1 MNDRRARGQ
10 APGGDAARAG
20 LCARCAHVQVIA
32 SARGSQFYLCRLS
45 RSDPAFPRYPALPVI
60 ACLGFEPADAEAAC
74 ASIEDRMHTIVPAR
88 LKPGASVP
96 DSPVEEASH
105 ASAAAPIR
113 GRALVFWD
121 PKSLPGTRFAKKL
134 DAIDTDQ
141 ITPAADCVSESLET
155 LDERWKAGSFRYLMP
170 DFRARVHRG
179 ETFVIAGDRF
189 AIGSSREM
197 SPAGLKGVAEEAGRE
212 LVVVCGHNMGDI
224 FRRNSF
230 NLGLHVVQSPEAVA
244 DAQDG
249 DEMIFDPVTRALRN
263 ETRDR
268 TYTPVPLSPK
278 EEEIRRSG
286 GIFAVGR
293 RELRRSI
300 LTQPEIDWP
309 DAADARRMSTT
320 EQIVWAHR
328 VDKDLKPSELRPGT
342 TLRVYADLL
351 PASDGTAPFAIHTF
365 NQITGGAAI
374 DPRQAA
380 IANDHFVFTG
390 VDADD
395 KQTAIGREFA
405 RVHGIEKPYYAT
417 PGDGI
422 FHFYF
427 PEQGLVLPG
436 QFIPGAD
443 SHSRAYGA
451 YGAVGIGVGSTT
463 LGFGWSTGY
472 IYFTM
477 APQRRVAFRGR
488 LQPWVSGKDIVLE
501 LLRRWGAKQ
510 SEGMSVE
517 LVDADRQ
524 LPIAYRNTIANMMAE
539 AEALNGV
546 FAADEITLDWYR
558 RKGIDRLPYPVV
570 APGADAVFAIDETI
584 DLADVRPM
592 IAKPFSPGNAF
603 PAEDVARERITF
615 DKALIGSCTNG
626 SYDDLLQAA
635 LVMRAAREGGAR
647 RVAREFAVFPGS
659 GGVGR
664 QIERPDP
671 RLAGESIAEVFRSVG
686 GEIRRSWCGP
696 CFGQGSDALTAG
708 QRAITSFNRNWQ
720 NRMGLG
726 GEGYLASPA
735 VVAASALVGYMAPP
749 SELGLQW
756 NPETYGI

>member
-1 MNDRRARGQ
+1 MHR
-10 APGGDAARAG
+10 
-20 LCARCAHVQVIA
+20 
-32 SARGSQFYLCRLS
+32 
-45 RSDPAFPRYPALPVI
+45 
-60 ACLGFEPADAEAAC
+60 
-74 ASIEDRMHTIVPAR
+74 IEPAR
-88 LKPGASVP
+88 LKPGVTARAIP
-96 DSPVEEASH
+96 DRSGESSGS
-105 ASAAAPIR
+105 SATIIE
-113 GRALVFWD
+113 GRALILWD
-121 PKSLPGTRFAKKL
+121 PMSLPGTRLARKR

-155 LDERWKAGSFRYLMP
+155 LDEKWKAGSFRHLMP

-179 ETFVIAGDRF
+179 ETFIIAGDRF

-197 SPAGLKGVAEEAGRE
+197 SPAGLKGVAEEAGLE
-212 LVVVCGHNMGDI
+212 MVIVCGRNMGDI

-249 DEMIFDPVTRALRN
+249 DVFRFDPMTRSLSNVTQGKAY
-263 ETRDR
+263 D
-268 TYTPVPLSPK
+268 PIPLSPK
-278 EEEIRRSG
+278 EEEIRRAG

-293 RELRRSI
+293 REFKAAV
-300 LTQPEIDWP
+300 LTGPVVDPPGET
-309 DAADARRMSTT
+309 DARGMTTT

-328 VDKDLKPSELRPGT
+328 VDKDLKPRDLKPGT

-365 NQITGGAAI
+365 NQITGGDTI
-374 DPRQAA
+374 NPRQAA

-390 VDADD
+390 ASADE

-405 RVHGIEKPYYAT
+405 RRHGIEKPYYAT

-427 PEQGLVLPG
+427 PEQGLVMPG

-451 YGAVGIGVGSTT
+451 YGAVGVGVGSTT

-472 IYFTM
+472 VYFTM
-477 APQRRVAFRGR
+477 APQRRVRFTGR
-488 LQPWVSGKDIVLE
+488 LQPWVAGKDIVLE
-501 LLRRWGAKQ
+501 LLRRWGTKQ
-510 SEGMSVE
+510 AQGMSVE
-517 LVDADRQ
+517 LVDADGQ

-546 FAADEITLDWYR
+546 FAEDDITDAWYR
-558 RKGIDRLPYPVV
+558 GKGIAEMPYPRVS
-570 APGADAVFAIDETI
+570 PGAAAWYAIDEI
-584 DLADVRPM
+584 LDLGEVRPM

-603 PAEDVARERITF
+603 AADEVAGERIAF
-615 DKALIGSCTNG
+615 DKAMIGSCTNG

-635 LVMRAAREGGAR
+635 LVLRAARDRGR
-647 RVAREFAVFPGS
+647 TRVEREFTIFPGS

-664 QIERPDP
+664 QIENPDP
-671 RLAGESIAEVFRSVG
+671 RLGGESIAAVFRSVG
-686 GEIRRSWCGP
+686 GQIRQSWCGP
-696 CFGQGSDALTAG
+696 CFGQGPDALVPG

-720 NRMGLG
+720 NRMGFG

-735 VVAASALVGYMAPP
+735 VVAASALLGFMAPP
-749 SELGLQW
+749 SALGLEW
-756 NPETYGI
+756 DPELYGV

>member
-1 MNDRRARGQ
+1 
-10 APGGDAARAG
+10 
-20 LCARCAHVQVIA
+20 
-32 SARGSQFYLCRLS
+32 
-45 RSDPAFPRYPALPVI
+45 
-60 ACLGFEPADAEAAC
+60 
-74 ASIEDRMHTIVPAR
+74 MHTIEPAR
-88 LKPGASVP
+88 LKPGVTES
-96 DSPVEEASH
+96 SLPVGD
-105 ASAAAPIR
+105 AAAATTSTSSRRIR
-113 GRALVFWD
+113 GKALIFWD
-121 PKSLPGTRFAKKL
+121 PKSLPGTKFAKKL

-141 ITPAADCVSESLET
+141 ITPAADCVSESLDT

-197 SPAGLKGVAEEAGRE
+197 SPAGLKGVAEEAGLE
-212 LVVVCGHNMGDI
+212 MVVVCGNNMGDI

-244 DAQDG
+244 DARDG
-249 DEMIFDPVTRALRN
+249 DAFSFDPITRQLWN
-263 ETRDR
+263 ETQGKA
-268 TYTPVPLSPK
+268 YEPVPLAAK

-293 RELRRSI
+293 REF
-300 LTQPEIDWP
+300 TQSVRTTPVVDWAS
-309 DAADARRMSTT
+309 DADARNMTTT
-320 EQIVWAHR
+320 EQIIWAHR
-328 VDKDLKPSELRPGT
+328 VDKNLKAPDLRPGL

-351 PASDGTAPFAIHTF
+351 PASDGTAPFSIHTF
-365 NQITGGAAI
+365 NQITGGDTI

-380 IANDHFVFTG
+380 VANDHFVFTG
-390 VDADD
+390 VEADD

-405 RVHGIEKPYYAT
+405 RVHGITKPYYAT

-427 PEQGLVLPG
+427 PEQGLVMPG

-472 IYFTM
+472 VYFTL
-477 APQRRVAFRGR
+477 AKQRRVVFRGR

-501 LLRRWGAKQ
+501 LLRRWGAQQ
-510 SEGMSVE
+510 SQGMSVE
-517 LVDADRQ
+517 LVDADLQ

-539 AEALNGV
+539 AEALNGI
-546 FAADEITLDWYR
+546 FAADDTTYAWYR
-558 RKGIDRLPYPVV
+558 AKGILDLPYPRIG
-570 APGADAVFAIDETI
+570 PGANAHFEIDEAF
-584 DLADVRPM
+584 DLSEVRPM

-603 PAEDVARERITF
+603 PAEDVAHERITF

-635 LVMRAAREGGAR
+635 LVIRAARERGVR
-647 RVAREFAVFPGS
+647 RTEREFAVFPGS
-659 GGVGR
+659 GGVGH

-671 RLAGESIAEVFRSVG
+671 RLGGESIADVFRAAG
-686 GEIRRSWCGP
+686 AQIRQSWCGP
-696 CFGQGSDALTAG
+696 CFGQGPDALTKG

-749 SELGLQW
+749 GELGLEW
-756 NPETYGI
+756 KPEVYGI